1 MVATVETTT
10 ICIEQLP
17 ETLTCL
23 TVETPFW
30 FCFEWKISPFC
41 FFFINVDFFQVTF
54 DIDAN
59 GILTVSAK
67 EQATG
72 KQNNITISN
81 DKGRLTKQQI
91 DEMVT
96 AAEKYKE
103 QDREIRAAVAARN
116 ELESYVY
123 QMRQLIKEPTTSS
136 RIASQEKQAM
146 TEACNMA
153 DDWLSNTDKA
163 SEREYVEKKEEVE
176 KVCRPVVVRLYSG
189 PPPSQRQF
197 PSANDNEDGGPI
209 IDEVDWLR

>member
-1 MVATVETTT
+1 M
-10 ICIEQLP
+10 
-17 ETLTCL
+17 
-23 TVETPFW
+23 
-30 FCFEWKISPFC
+30 
-41 FFFINVDFFQVTF
+41 TF

-72 KQNNITISN
+72 KQNNITINN

-91 DEMVT
+91 DEMVS
-96 AAEKYKE
+96 AAERYKE

-123 QMRQLIKEPTTSS
+123 QMRQLIKDPTTSS

-153 DDWLSNTDKA
+153 DAWLSNTDKA

-197 PSANDNEDGGPI
+197 PSANDSEDGGPI
-209 IDEVDWLR
+209 IDEVDWLQ